1 MELWTITEAGAR
13 VANDFYFTREE
24 AEAALAEAQR
34 DTSHPED
41 AAMVALLRVER
52 IRLDADASPN

>member
-34 DTSHPED
+34 DIWHPED
-41 AAMVALLRVER
+41 AAAVAMLRAER
-52 IRLDADASPN
+52 IKFDAPLSRN